1 MIITWIYVMSEL
13 QLNDFTI
20 LSQYQQ
26 NFTTIFRYDILI
38 KVRRQKEILENE
50 ENKMNTENN
59 DQK

>member
-1 MIITWIYVMSEL
+1 MSEL

-38 KVRRQKEILENE
+38 KDE
-50 ENKMNTENN
+50 EAERNA
-59 DQK
+59 